1 MTRPPLFSE
10 GPAKDPS
17 FLLCRDQEM
26 YRNCR
31 EYIEELWIRYAP
43 YCPDA
48 HFERVIREQFH
59 QRTWEMYLACSLLDS
74 GHKLRRTRSFG
85 PDLCIEGDVLIWIEA
100 VAVEPGDNPDRVKN
114 EEERRDTSIPQ
125 EEGVWIG
132 DPPSEERLILR
143 CTNAM
148 DKKIKQVKKY
158 KKEGIVSESDSF
170 VVAISL
176 GKVDGASYFSDPAGA
191 SIFIKA
197 FFGIGDEYVA
207 YTPHSGKSSLR
218 HGYLDRPAIDKIS
231 GKPVSTRKVLGK
243 DAIDIS
249 GIMGSCIDIFNVQ
262 HMPSDIILVN
272 NPMAIAPYRPRSI
285 RLGSEYR
292 AEDGVI
298 KRLDQK

>member
-1 MTRPPLFSE
+1 
-10 GPAKDPS
+10 
-17 FLLCRDQEM
+17 M

-48 HFERVIREQFH
+48 HFEREIREQFH

-74 GHKLRRTRSFG
+74 GHKLRKTRSYG
-85 PDLCIEGDVLIWIEA
+85 PDLCVEGDVPIWIEA
-100 VAVEPGDNPDRVKN
+100 VAVEPGDTADRVKN

-125 EEGVWIG
+125 EKGVWIG
-132 DPPSEERLILR
+132 EPPSEESLILR

-158 KKEGIVSESDSF
+158 KKEGIVSEGDSF

-176 GKVDGASYFSDPAGA
+176 GKVDGASYFSDPMGA

-197 FFGIGDEYVA
+197 FFGMGDEYVA

-218 HGYLDRPAIDKIS
+218 QGYLDRPAIDKIS
-231 GKPVSTRKVLGK
+231 GKPVSTRKFLGT
-243 DAIDIS
+243 DAIDVS
-249 GIMGSCIDIFNVQ
+249 GIMGSCVDIFNVQ
-262 HMPSDIILVN
+262 HMPSDLILVN

-292 AEDGVI
+292 AEDGII
-298 KRLDQK
+298 KRLDLK